1 MSKFHINKHGV
12 PAPCRATKGNCPLG
26 GEGEHFNTPQEAQ
39 AYIDKTNEEKHGF
52 LPGIDTASHDIE
64 ISKEH
69 AEDMFPDALVN
80 NGYFYSG
87 PHKWFIEEGVEDGDE
102 ASIAL
107 KNALPKEIFENNE
120 VFTLVPEK
128 NAEAFYK
135 NTIITPYSEDAPE
148 SHYENMV
155 ATVKAKS
162 PNSVSNE
169 NGWDEID
176 QDLSDKIAEFAAEK
190 SLKESNIS
198 INGSKVIVAD
208 YEERN
213 WAEEYFKSKE

>member
-12 PAPCRATKGNCPLG
+12 PAPCKATKGNCPLG
-26 GEGEHFNTPQEAQ
+26 GDEQHFDSQEAAQ
-39 AYIDKTNEEKHGF
+39 EYADKINADEHGY
-52 LPGIDTASHDIE
+52 LPTIGAVSHDIE

-69 AEDMFPDALVN
+69 ADDMFPDAYVN
-80 NGYFYSG
+80 NGYFASG
-87 PHKWFIEEGVEDGDE
+87 PHKWFIDEGVKDGDE

-107 KNALPKEIFENNE
+107 KKALPKEIFENNDI
-120 VFTLVPEK
+120 FTLVPEK
-128 NAEAFYK
+128 NAESFYK
-135 NTIITPYSEDAPE
+135 NTIVTPYSDDAPE

-155 ATVKAKS
+155 ETVKAKA
-162 PNSVSNE
+162 PNSISDE

-176 QDLSDKIAEFAAEK
+176 EDLSDKIANFAAKK
-190 SLKESNIS
+190 SLKESNIT

-208 YEERN
+208 YKERN

>member
-12 PAPCRATKGNCPLG
+12 PAPCKATKGNCPLG
-26 GEGEHFNTPQEAQ
+26 GEERHFESQDAAQ
-39 AYIDKTNEEKHGF
+39 KYADKVNIEKHGY
-52 LPGIDTASHDIE
+52 LPSIGAASNDID

-69 AEDMFPDALVN
+69 ADSMFPDAHFN
-80 NGYFYSG
+80 NGYG
-87 PHKWFIEEGVEDGDE
+87 PHNWVINEGVRDGDE

-107 KNALPKEIFENNE
+107 KNALPKEIFDNNE
-120 VFTLVPEK
+120 IFTLVPEK

-135 NTIITPYSEDAPE
+135 NTVMRPFFDDVSQ
-148 SHYENMV
+148 YENMV

-162 PNSVSNE
+162 PNSISDE

-176 QDLSDKIAEFAAEK
+176 QDLSDKIAKFAAEK
-190 SLKESNIS
+190 SLKESNLT

-208 YEERN
+208 YKERN